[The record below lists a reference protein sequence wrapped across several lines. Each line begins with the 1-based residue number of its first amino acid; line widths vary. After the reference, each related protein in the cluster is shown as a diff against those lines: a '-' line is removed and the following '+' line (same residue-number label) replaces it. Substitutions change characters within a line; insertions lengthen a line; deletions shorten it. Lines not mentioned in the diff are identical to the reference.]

1 MQVSV
6 SRPQLVS
13 YVPTPGPETPPHY
26 SYQDRLQ
33 STPGNDLEE
42 IRQAGFKQL
51 NKMGRG
57 VALAGAGSAMTRG
70 AAFGLGIAAA
80 VRILSGSVVSGV
92 VTGGVA
98 AGLYLAHRGLEA
110 REQNLKE
117 SSQEQVQFLRDLD
130 QAQEKL
136 TGVPAPFWLYV

>member
-13 YVPTPGPETPPHY
+13 YVPTPGPETPAGY

-33 STPGNDLEE
+33 ATPGNDLDE
-42 IRQAGFKQL
+42 IRAEGFKQL
-51 NKMGRG
+51 NKMGRS
-57 VALAGAGSAMTRG
+57 VALAGTGSAVTRG

-80 VRILSGSVVSGV
+80 VRVLSGSVVSGMV
-92 VTGGVA
+92 VGGVA
-98 AGLYLAHRGLEA
+98 AGCYLAHRGLEA
-110 REQNLKE
+110 REQSLKE
-117 SSQEQVQFLRDLD
+117 SSREQVEFLRDLD

-136 TGVPAPFWLYV
+136 TGVPAPYWIYV